1 VGRAPFGIAG
11 DDRGLWVALLGDGV
25 VARIDPATAR
35 VTQRIQTG
43 GDPVAVA
50 ADGRHVW
57 VALNGD
63 HALLRLDR

>member
-1 VGRAPFGIAG
+1 
-11 DDRGLWVALLGDGV
+11 V

-35 VTQRIQTG
+35 VTQRVPTG

-50 ADGRHVW
+50 ADGHHVL
-57 VALNGD
+57 VALNSD